1 MAAAVNNFRR
11 RFSHRA
17 DHLKQSP
24 GIIGL
29 VQLKLMSSSIAKSQA
44 FRSCIGA
51 CRKSHASVYRTQ
63 LPRATRPLLV
73 VPSATRSQDS
83 KVRVAVDND
92 PDATELE
99 TRRLACQKSR
109 VTCALALGL
118 GRRAGI
124 GAVAGL
130 IPWAGKRGFH
140 EALEAMGNGP
150 LLLHASQAAL
160 GFSRS

>member
-51 CRKSHASVYRTQ
+51 FGKSHTSVYRTQ
-63 LPRATRPLLV
+63 LPRATRPLSV
-73 VPSATRSQDS
+73 VPSATLSPR
-83 KVRVAVDND
+83 
-92 PDATELE
+92 
-99 TRRLACQKSR
+99 
-109 VTCALALGL
+109 
-118 GRRAGI
+118 
-124 GAVAGL
+124 
-130 IPWAGKRGFH
+130 F
-140 EALEAMGNGP
+140 
-150 LLLHASQAAL
+150 
-160 GFSRS
+160 